1 MVTFRLNI
9 DLGNDSMKTTNDIA
23 RALANIAVKMLDQDI
38 NNFVLYQTIFDD
50 NGNDVGRYGI
60 KDDNG
65 NIPRYPLTFEE

>member
-9 DLGNDSMKTTNDIA
+9 DLGNDAMQTTNDIA

-60 KDDNG
+60 KDANG
-65 NIPRYPLTFEE
+65 NTPRYPLTFEE